1 MNPELLRQCEAAMEK
16 DIAEMTDEEK
26 EHFIKLLPLITSCY
40 RKGGKMRGVLLLS
53 DETQGAMV
61 TINCDNFEA
70 MGVIHTVAPIMQ
82 ERTMQN
88 MPTPEFMN

>member
-1 MNPELLRQCEAAMEK
+1 MNPELLRQCEAALEK

-26 EHFIKLLPLITSCY
+26 EHFIQ
-40 RKGGKMRGVLLLS
+40 LLS

>member
-1 MNPELLRQCEAAMEK
+1 
-16 DIAEMTDEEK
+16 
-26 EHFIKLLPLITSCY
+26 
-40 RKGGKMRGVLLLS
+40 MRGVLLLS